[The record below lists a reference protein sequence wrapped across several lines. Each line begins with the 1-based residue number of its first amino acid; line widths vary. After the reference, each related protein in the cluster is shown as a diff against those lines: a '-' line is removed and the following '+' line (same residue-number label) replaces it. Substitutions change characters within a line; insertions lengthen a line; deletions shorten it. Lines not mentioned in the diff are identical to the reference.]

1 MIELRWVERTRPY
14 VTYVDGKACLEID
27 KVLQYRQRL
36 YESLGPFSGYSNKW
50 SDWQDVPTVREG

>member
-1 MIELRWVERTRPY
+1 MIELRWVVRASPSPELI
-14 VTYVDGKACLEID
+14 GISQEIS
-27 KVLQYRQRL
+27 VLQYRQRL